1 MIMPWVTLTLVLFPL
16 VFVIVLAIRI
26 ILQTLLTKH
35 KNKA

>member
-1 MIMPWVTLTLVLFPL
+1 MIMIWIMLTAIFFPL
-16 VFVIVLAIRI
+16 LFVIVLAIRI